1 MKKKIIIVV
10 SLVLVIAVVVFG
22 LLPINISK
30 NRKAKQ
36 ERDKYKNYDYY
47 KVNGKLILINSWMM
61 DEVLWFIG

>member
-36 ERDKYKNYDYY
+36 ERDKYKNYDSHRSMG
-47 KVNGKLILINSWMM
+47 N
-61 DEVLWFIG
+61 